1 MLQSVERLNHILTI
15 ILNLVYV
22 NFLWILF
29 TILGL
34 GIFGIGP
41 STYALVSICRQWVR
55 GQSLPV
61 FKTYW
66 KYYKE
71 SFRESVII
79 SWIYLIGGIVL
90 IVDLM
95 HVANWYVRVALFV
108 ISFIYLLSLV
118 YIFPIMAHYN
128 WKGIRIKIKMSLIFG
143 FSCLQY
149 SLVLFLVN
157 GGIYWAATNFFP
169 GVLTFLGISFLFYLI
184 TWTANQVFTRME
196 TMDAKEL
203 KDKYIHQNA
212 KENWDEKTNG
222 IKVSQ
227 C

>member
-1 MLQSVERLNHILTI
+1 
-15 ILNLVYV
+15 V
-22 NFLWILF
+22 NFLWIIF

-66 KYYKE
+66 KSYKE

-149 SLVLFLVN
+149 SLVLFLVT
-157 GGIYWAATNFFP
+157 GVIYWAATNFFP

-203 KDKYIHQNA
+203 EDKYIHQNA

>member
-1 MLQSVERLNHILTI
+1 MLKSVERLNHVLTI

-29 TILGL
+29 TIMGL

-55 GQSLPV
+55 GQSLPI

-71 SFRESVII
+71 SFRESVVI
-79 SWIYLIGGIVL
+79 SWIYLVGAIVL
-90 IVDLM
+90 IVDLN
-95 HVANWYVRVALFV
+95 HVSNWYVRVALFV
-108 ISFIYLLSLV
+108 ISFIFLVSLV

-128 WKGIRIKIKMSLIFG
+128 WKGIRIKIKMSLLFG

-149 SLVLFLVN
+149 SLVLFLVT
-157 GGIYWAATNFFP
+157 GVMYWGATNFFP
-169 GVLTFLGISFLFYLI
+169 GVLTFLGVSFLFYLI

-196 TMDAKEL
+196 TMDTEEL
-203 KDKYIHQNA
+203 EDKYIHQNA
-212 KENWDEKTNG
+212 KENWDEKTKG

>member
-1 MLQSVERLNHILTI
+1 MLKSVERLNHVLTI

-22 NFLWILF
+22 NFLWVIF

-55 GQSLPV
+55 GNSLPV
-61 FKTYW
+61 FKNYW

-79 SWIYLIGGIVL
+79 SWIYLICGFVL
-90 IVDLM
+90 IIDLM
-95 HVANWYVRVALFV
+95 NVTNWYVRVALFV

-128 WKGIRIKIKMSLIFG
+128 WKGIRIKVKMSLLFG

-149 SLVLFLVN
+149 SLVLFLVI
-157 GGIYWAATNFFP
+157 GVIYWAATNFFP

-196 TMDAKEL
+196 AMDAIEL
-203 KDKYIHQNA
+203 ENKNIYQNV

>member
-1 MLQSVERLNHILTI
+1 MLKSVERLNHVLTI

-29 TILGL
+29 AILGL

-55 GQSLPV
+55 GQSLPI

-79 SWIYLIGGIVL
+79 SWIYLVGAIVL
-90 IVDLM
+90 IVDLN
-95 HVANWYVRVALFV
+95 HVSNWYVRVALFV
-108 ISFIYLLSLV
+108 ISFIYLVSLV

-128 WKGIRIKIKMSLIFG
+128 WKGIRIKIKMSLLFG

-149 SLVLFLVN
+149 SLVLFLVT
-157 GGIYWAATNFFP
+157 GVMYWGATNFFP
-169 GVLTFLGISFLFYLI
+169 GVLTFLGVSFLFYLI

-196 TMDAKEL
+196 TMDTEEL
-203 KDKYIHQNA
+203 EDKYIHQNA
-212 KENWDEKTNG
+212 KENWDEKTKG

>member
-1 MLQSVERLNHILTI
+1 MLKSVERLNHVLTI

-55 GQSLPV
+55 GQSLPI

-79 SWIYLIGGIVL
+79 SWIYLIGAIVL
-90 IVDLM
+90 IVDLN
-95 HVANWYVRVALFV
+95 HVSNWYVRVALFV
-108 ISFIYLLSLV
+108 ISFIYLVSLV

-128 WKGIRIKIKMSLIFG
+128 WKGIRIKIKMSLLFG

-149 SLVLFLVN
+149 SLVLFLVT
-157 GGIYWAATNFFP
+157 GVMYWGATNFFP

-196 TMDAKEL
+196 TMDAEEIE
-203 KDKYIHQNA
+203 DKYIHQNV
-212 KENWDEKTNG
+212 KENWDEKTKG
-222 IKVSQ
+222 IKVGQ